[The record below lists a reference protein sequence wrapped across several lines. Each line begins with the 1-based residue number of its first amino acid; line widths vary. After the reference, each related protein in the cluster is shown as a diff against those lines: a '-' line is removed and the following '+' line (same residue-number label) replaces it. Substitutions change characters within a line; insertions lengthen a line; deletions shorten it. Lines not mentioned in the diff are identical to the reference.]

1 MIESAT
7 NCRNPPP
14 GLLRRLASMVYES
27 LLLLAVLFAAA
38 LVYIL
43 LRNPQ
48 APGGMVFFRL
58 YLALVI
64 AGYFLWFWTHGG
76 QTLAMKTWRLRLVAA
91 DGTPVRARQAAL
103 RLLLATLGIAAFG
116 IGLLWALW
124 DPDRQFLHDRLAG
137 TRLVREGPG
146 G

>member
-7 NCRNPPP
+7 ICRNPPP

-27 LLLLAVLFAAA
+27 LLLAAVLFVAAF
-38 LVYIL
+38 VYIL

-48 APGGMVFFRL
+48 APGGMLFFRL

-64 AGYFLWFWTHGG
+64 AAYFLWFWTHGG
-76 QTLAMKTWRLRLVAA
+76 QTLAMKTWRLRLIAA
-91 DGTPVRARQAAL
+91 DGSPVRARMAAK
-103 RLLLATLGIAAFG
+103 RLLFAVLGIAAFG
-116 IGLLWALW
+116 IGILWALW

-137 TRLVREGPG
+137 TQLMRE
-146 G
+146 